1 MRLTRTIKDTC
12 EYGEKTT
19 IETYDVDL
27 SEIILAKEAL
37 KLLEERKVHEFGI
50 NSNFENRNKGKILEE
65 PSAQEI
71 LDMIACTNS
80 ELTPLGVKSEGLS
93 SRRIK

>member
-50 NSNFENRNKGKILEE
+50 NFNAMNRDKNKEEKEE
-65 PSAQEI
+65 PSAQEL
-71 LDMIACTNS
+71 LD
-80 ELTPLGVKSEGLS
+80 EVEDD
-93 SRRIK
+93 